1 MMADAD
7 YYRQQLSPERQ
18 HDECGEDDDRD
29 DAEILAEEQHC
40 EALRLHVLRRG
51 RDARKKGLSRR
62 RLVAL
67 ERFRTPGGGDDFSEL
82 GSLREPKL
90 APSGSG
96 QLFSLGR
103 SHRPP

>member
-40 EALRLHVLRRG
+40 EALRLHMLRRG
-51 RDARKKGLSRR
+51 RDAREKKRTSAGVDWSR
-62 RLVAL
+62 
-67 ERFRTPGGGDDFSEL
+67 
-82 GSLREPKL
+82 
-90 APSGSG
+90 
-96 QLFSLGR
+96 
-103 SHRPP
+103 